1 MWSRHKNKQI
11 KNIYQYGGMLYLLYT
26 RWMAKISRR
35 RLSTRRLW
43 FSNIVTFN
51 LAVLN
56 MSHTV
61 FQSIDWLI
69 MLKNKIS
76 MSQSLWQKIEKPD
89 LNVVFNVV
97 FFFFFFFW
105 AADIS
110 NLSRSQLC
118 FVQYEIWNLIFGWTS
133 YKTEHKV
140 KEVCCSKCFIVSVMS
155 FHLYFDKQVH
165 KKTEK
170 RNKQAKKN

>member
-1 MWSRHKNKQI
+1 
-11 KNIYQYGGMLYLLYT
+11 MLYLLYT

-89 LNVVFNVV
+89 LNVVFNV
-97 FFFFFFFW
+97 FFFFFFFFSEQQTFQIW
-105 AADIS
+105 VDHSFALFSMKYGTWFLGEQATRQNTKLKKS
-110 NLSRSQLC
+110 VVQSVLLCLSCL
-118 FVQYEIWNLIFGWTS
+118 FIYILTS
-133 YKTEHKV
+133 K
-140 KEVCCSKCFIVSVMS
+140 FI
-155 FHLYFDKQVH
+155 
-165 KKTEK
+165 KKLK
-170 RNKQAKKN
+170 KNKQAKKN